1 MNPSWVLWSP
11 INKAVTS
18 TIRSYTATMPTA
30 MVFCDHS
37 GWLSLKGGFLSCRGI
52 GGGLPF
58 GLFWFIRKSAIDSFP
73 YSGQSV
79 RRLSF
84 SFNRFLSRLADY
96 INNEQTVL
104 DHHCAP
110 ENSLGIYL
118 GHAANFALLAK
129 SLAIA
134 RCHSGNM
141 NDEFHCGASARTLG
155 TFYVPDGAIPFPG
168 GMDNCHEFLSDN
180 CRGMWPHVY
189 ENIK

>member
-58 GLFWFIRKSAIDSFP
+58 GLFRFIRKSAIDSFP

-79 RRLSF
+79 RCLSF
-84 SFNRFLSRLADY
+84 FFLSVSLPIGRLHQQWTDR
-96 INNEQTVL
+96 TRSPL
-104 DHHCAP
+104 CSGDF
-110 ENSLGIYL
+110 LRDYL

-141 NDEFHCGASARTLG
+141 NDEFHCGASARALG